1 MLKAP
6 AMCFIKFCGLVVGVG
21 LVNKDLC
28 FGQRMVVIMKWWW
41 WISIQDS
48 LIHDKVIQAYLANV
62 STCQKLSAHVSICQ
76 LSPAYFIWC
85 QHMSAHVST
94 CQVMSGHVSTCQHM
108 SVHVSTC
115 QYMSVHV
122 STCQH
127 MSAHV
132 STCQYMSAHVSTCQ
146 YMSVHVSTRQYMSVH
161 VSTCHYMSV
170 HVSRTYR
177 HNYLEVFYKR
187 LVSKSS
193 IMLAKSSVQSFS
205 LKYFCKKWTRSKPWL
220 NDIKPLATAV
230 AEKHIFCHRANE
242 EQHCACESGSV
253 MCNATFWSVHS

>member
-1 MLKAP
+1 
-6 AMCFIKFCGLVVGVG
+6 MCYIDV
-21 LVNKDLC
+21 
-28 FGQRMVVIMKWWW
+28 
-41 WISIQDS
+41 
-48 LIHDKVIQAYLANV
+48 ANSV
-62 STCQKLSAHVSICQ
+62 
-76 LSPAYFIWC
+76 
-85 QHMSAHVST
+85 HVST
-94 CQVMSGHVSTCQHM
+94 CQYISVCLYASLHVSTCQYM

-132 STCQYMSAHVSTCQ
+132 STCQHMSAHVRSCQVMSAHVSTCQ
-146 YMSVHVSTRQYMSVH
+146 YMSLHVSTRQYMSVH
-161 VSTCHYMSV
+161 VSTCQHMSLHV

-220 NDIKPLATAV
+220 SDIKPLATAV